1 MWQSWVRVLSAAG
14 IALAFSGCRT
24 DPIGPSPVK
33 PAEKAVQAPPQLIPP
48 IQGGSD
54 FTRQQVIRF
63 FAPVI
68 YQDIEDHSEAD
79 LFTRVTFDGEWNGA
93 NNWANT
99 FRYPKRAFVYTSLIE
114 DANRYFLHYGL
125 YWPRDWCSVTCTGGS

>member
-14 IALAFSGCRT
+14 MALALSACRA
-24 DPIGPSPVK
+24 DPIGPSPVR
-33 PAEKAVQAPPQLIPP
+33 PADKAVQAPPQLIPP

-79 LFTRVTFDGEWNGA
+79 LFSRVTFDGDWNGA

-99 FRYPKRAFVYTSLIE
+99 FRYPKRA
-114 DANRYFLHYGL
+114 
-125 YWPRDWCSVTCTGGS
+125 

>member
-1 MWQSWVRVLSAAG
+1 MWQVLVRVLSVAAV
-14 IALAFSGCRT
+14 ALAGSGCRT

-33 PAEKAVQAPPQLIPP
+33 PADRAVQAPPQLIPP

-79 LFTRVTFDGEWNGA
+79 LFSRVTFDGDWNGA
-93 NNWANT
+93 NWANT
-99 FRYPKRAFVYTSLIE
+99 FRYPKRAYVYTSLI
-114 DANRYFLHYGL
+114 RRQPLL
-125 YWPRDWCSVTCTGGS
+125 PPLRPSWPRTGAASPARRRGFP